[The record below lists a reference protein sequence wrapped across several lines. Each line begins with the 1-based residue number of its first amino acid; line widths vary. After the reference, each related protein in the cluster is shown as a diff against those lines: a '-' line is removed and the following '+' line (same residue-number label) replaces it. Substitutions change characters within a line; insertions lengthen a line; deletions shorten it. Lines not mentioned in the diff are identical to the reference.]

1 MSGIAFNTK
10 LNKFVKRSTNG
21 LEIAPHVSQPHS
33 QDNLLHSFYFIVP
46 SSASLE
52 LDDLTTRSIKEAV
65 NFTINNNLIG
75 LITSIHLLDLVPKLI
90 PLIRSTGLILVAS
103 SDVINEDKDKQ
114 DDAILRKEL
123 DCYTKTEING
133 LRFDDVLSFKEDISM

>member
-21 LEIAPHVSQPHS
+21 LEIIPHVSQPHT
-33 QDNLLHSFYFIVP
+33 QDGLFTFIFYFI
-46 SSASLE
+46 E

-75 LITSIHLLDLVPKLI
+75 LITSIHLLI
-90 PLIRSTGLILVAS
+90 
-103 SDVINEDKDKQ
+103 
-114 DDAILRKEL
+114 
-123 DCYTKTEING
+123 
-133 LRFDDVLSFKEDISM
+133 

>member
-21 LEIAPHVSQPHS
+21 LEIIPHVSQLHT
-33 QDNLLHSFYFIVP
+33 QDGLLHS
-46 SSASLE
+46 SSTSLE